1 MEKKFYWI
9 KLRTDFFSREEI
21 DFMLSQQNGCEY
33 VVLYQMLCLNTAN
46 NGGRLETRLNEVI
59 IPYDIQKIV
68 RDCKYFDYD
77 TVAMA
82 LELYK
87 RLGLIYED
95 NDNVLK
101 LADFTQIV
109 GSESATKEAIRKRN
123 YRAKIKADNERDK
136 VGTNCPIE
144 IRDKRLDIRD
154 KILDNNINNNININN
169 IKEKNKK
176 EKFFE
181 NEEVNSVFYEF
192 LDVRKKIKAVNSE
205 RAIKTLINKLNRYD
219 DETKIKMIERS
230 IVNSWKD
237 VYELKENNKKTSAMD
252 RFNNALDEWAK
263 MQEMEDK
270 KNDYNGS

>member
-46 NGGRLETRLNEVI
+46 NGGRLETKLNEVI

-123 YRAKIKADNERDK
+123 YRAKIKADDERDK

-205 RAIKTLINKLNRYD
+205 RAIKTLINKLNKYD
-219 DETKIKMIERS
+219 DKTKIKMIERS

-237 VYELKENNKKTSAMD
+237 VYELKENNKKISAID
-252 RFNNALDEWAK
+252 RFNSTLDEWAK
-263 MQEMEDK
+263 LQEMEDK
-270 KNDYNGS
+270 KNDHNGS

>member
-154 KILDNNINNNININN
+154 EILDNNINNNININN

-263 MQEMEDK
+263 LQEMEDK
-270 KNDYNGS
+270 KNDHNGS

>member
-144 IRDKRLDIRD
+144 YRDKRLDNRD

-181 NEEVNSVFYEF
+181 NEEVNSIFYEF

-205 RAIKTLINKLNRYD
+205 RAIKTLINKLNKYD

-270 KNDYNGS
+270 KNDHNGS

>member
-154 KILDNNINNNININN
+154 KILDNNINNNINNN

-181 NEEVNSVFYEF
+181 NEEVNNIFYEF

-270 KNDYNGS
+270 KNDHNGS

>member
-95 NDNVLK
+95 DDNVLK

-144 IRDKRLDIRD
+144 YRDKRLDIRD
-154 KILDNNINNNININN
+154 KILDNNINNNI
-169 IKEKNKK
+169 KEKNKK

-181 NEEVNSVFYEF
+181 NEEVNNIFYEF

-263 MQEMEDK
+263 LQEMEDK
-270 KNDYNGS
+270 KNDHNGS

>member
-95 NDNVLK
+95 DDNVLK

-263 MQEMEDK
+263 LQEMEDK
-270 KNDYNGS
+270 KNDHNGS

>member
-144 IRDKRLDIRD
+144 YRDKRLDIRD

-205 RAIKTLINKLNRYD
+205 RAIKTLINKLNKYD
-219 DETKIKMIERS
+219 DKTKIKMIERS

-270 KNDYNGS
+270 KNDHNGS